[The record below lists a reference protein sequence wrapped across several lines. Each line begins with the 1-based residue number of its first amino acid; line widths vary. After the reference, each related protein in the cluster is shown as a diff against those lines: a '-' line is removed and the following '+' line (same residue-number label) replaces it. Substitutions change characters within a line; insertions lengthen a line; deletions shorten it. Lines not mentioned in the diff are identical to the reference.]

1 MKGAFMET
9 NLLLTGSILLIGF
22 ILILLLLP
30 KVLRLLGY
38 HPNYNKTAYKLN
50 GKKALIIT
58 TSHDTLG
65 ESGKTTGVYGSE
77 MTIPYYEFL
86 EAGMTVDIASIK
98 GSKVP
103 IESKSMKYPLASHAD
118 QRYLKDS
125 AAQNKVN
132 NSLKIDNIDFL
143 EYDIIFMAGGW
154 GAAYDLGTSEV
165 LGQKIT
171 EANAKDILLGSVC
184 HGVLGFRLA
193 EETNGKPLVEDKII
207 TGVSDK
213 QIQELKIE
221 STPLHP
227 ETELRKQ
234 HANYQSATAFKD
246 TFATL
251 VVIDGNIVTGQ
262 NQNSGGE
269 TAQTL
274 LRLLAEQQ

>member
-1 MKGAFMET
+1 MET
-9 NLLLTGSILLIGF
+9 NLLLTGAILLIGF

-38 HPNYNKTAYKLN
+38 HPNYKKTTYKLN

-65 ESGKTTGVYGSE
+65 ESGKATGVYGSE

-98 GSKVP
+98 GRKVP

-118 QRYLKDS
+118 QRYLKDTT
-125 AAQNKVN
+125 AQNKVTH
-132 NSLKIDNIDFL
+132 SLKIDNIDFL
-143 EYDIIFMAGGW
+143 EYDIIFMTGGW

-171 EANAKDILLGSVC
+171 EANAKNILLGSVC

-193 EETNGKPLVEDKII
+193 EETNGKPLVEGKII

-246 TFATL
+246 TLATL